1 MHGSFWNP
9 CMVSPW
15 LRFCSSRHTCC
26 SEDIWYLSAP
36 TQDGS
41 LALKNKAPVANSKLP
56 WEGHQWFS
64 GVHGQPGSS
73 RGPVKCGQRRG
84 ESHKGCGLT
93 MGWAGIRKTL
103 VCSGWTTNKVRGS
116 RWPRGCREDRGRPD
130 THPGSG
136 RSRGHSP
143 GDPAWAQSP
152 SVPSASPAPTVLS
165 WTSPFF
171 TVAMCFASPHP
182 RATTGQLGRTKVPMP
197 SWLPFLTTH
206 PVPLGLSCPPLW
218 PHGPTADCA

>member
-9 CMVSPW
+9 CMVPSW

-26 SEDIWYLSAP
+26 SEDIWHLSAA

-41 LALKNKAPVANSKLP
+41 LALKNKVPVANSKLP
-56 WEGHQWFS
+56 QERHQWLS
-64 GVHGQPGSS
+64 GGHGQPGSS
-73 RGPVKCGQRRG
+73 RGPVRCGQRRG

-93 MGWAGIRKTL
+93 MGWAGTRNAL
-103 VCSGWTTNKVRGS
+103 VCSGWTRNKVRCR
-116 RWPRGCREDRGRPD
+116 RWPRGRREDRGRPD

-136 RSRGHSP
+136 GTGGHSP

-152 SVPSASPAPTVLS
+152 SVPSASPAP
-165 WTSPFF
+165 WTSPLF
-171 TVAMCFASPHP
+171 TMAVRFTSPHP

-197 SWLPFLTTH
+197 PWLPFLTTYL
-206 PVPLGLSCPPLW
+206 VPLGLSCPPLQ
-218 PHGPTADCA
+218 PHCLTADCA

>member
-1 MHGSFWNP
+1 MFIKHPRGVSQSWGASIHGSFWNP
-9 CMVSPW
+9 CVESPW

-26 SEDIWYLSAP
+26 SEDIWYLLAP

-56 WEGHQWFS
+56 WEGHQWLS

-103 VCSGWTTNKVRGS
+103 VCSGWTRNKVRGS

-136 RSRGHSP
+136 GSRG
-143 GDPAWAQSP
+143 A
-152 SVPSASPAPTVLS
+152 LS
-165 WTSPFF
+165 WRPCVGSEPLRSL
-171 TVAMCFASPHP
+171 CF
-182 RATTGQLGRTKVPMP
+182 
-197 SWLPFLTTH
+197 
-206 PVPLGLSCPPLW
+206 SCPRGPLLNQPVIHRGHVFCKSTPQGHHW
-218 PHGPTADCA
+218 AAGQD